1 MSNRLIESL
10 AGAAVIAVAVG
21 FAAYSYSRAGIE
33 SVDGYE
39 LSANFN
45 RVDGLVVGNDVRI
58 SGVKVGSVTA
68 QELNP
73 QTYMAVVRM
82 TVRSDIELP
91 TDSSAKIASDGLL
104 GGKFVSLEPGGD
116 IDMLAPGG
124 EIEYTQG
131 SVNLEELIGQV
142 IYSSGGGAGGGS
154 GGGANNEAGS
164 TSLEESP
171 Q

>member
-21 FAAYSYSRAGIE
+21 FASYSYSRAGIE

-39 LSANFN
+39 LSASFN
-45 RVDGLVVGNDVRI
+45 RIDGLTVGNDVRI

-73 QTYMAVVRM
+73 KTYMAVVKM
-82 TVRSDIELP
+82 TVRSDVELP
-91 TDSSAKIASDGLL
+91 ADSSAKIASDGLL

-142 IYSSGGGAGGGS
+142 IYSSGGGSGGS
-154 GGGANNEAGS
+154 S
-164 TSLEESP
+164 SDSP
-171 Q
+171 E

>member
-1 MSNRLIESL
+1 MNNRLIETL
-10 AGAAVIAVAVG
+10 AGAAVIAVAIG

-45 RVDGLVVGNDVRI
+45 RIDGLSVGNDVRI
-58 SGVKVGSVTA
+58 SGVKVGSVTG
-68 QELNP
+68 QELDP
-73 QTYMAVVRM
+73 KSYMAIVKM
-82 TVRSDIELP
+82 TVRGDIELP
-91 TDSSAKIASDGLL
+91 ADSSAKIASDGLL
-104 GGKFVSLEPGGD
+104 GGKFVALEPGGD

-142 IYSSGGGAGGGS
+142 IYSSGGGS
-154 GGGANNEAGS
+154 GGNS
-164 TSLEESP
+164 SDSP

>member
-21 FAAYSYSRAGIE
+21 FATYSYSRAGIE

-39 LSANFN
+39 LSASFN
-45 RVDGLVVGNDVRI
+45 RIDGLTVGNDVRI

-73 QTYMAVVRM
+73 KTYMAVVKM
-82 TVRSDIELP
+82 TVRSDVELP
-91 TDSSAKIASDGLL
+91 ADSSAKIASDGLL

-142 IYSSGGGAGGGS
+142 IYSSGGGS
-154 GGGANNEAGS
+154 GGNS
-164 TSLEESP
+164 SDSP
-171 Q
+171 E

>member
-21 FAAYSYSRAGIE
+21 FASYSYSRAGIG

-39 LSANFN
+39 LSASFN
-45 RVDGLVVGNDVRI
+45 RIDGLTVGNDVRI

-73 QTYMAVVRM
+73 KTYMAVVKM
-82 TVRSDIELP
+82 TVRSDVELP
-91 TDSSAKIASDGLL
+91 ADSSAKIASDGLL

-142 IYSSGGGAGGGS
+142 IYSSGGGSGGNSGGS
-154 GGGANNEAGS
+154 S
-164 TSLEESP
+164 SDSP
-171 Q
+171 E